1 MNLDF
6 IDEAEI
12 YVKAGKGGDGSIN
25 FRREKYV
32 DKGGPDGGDGG
43 NGGNIVLKSVIDK
56 NTLIDYRYKK
66 KFVAQDG
73 ENGRPKKQ
81 FGRNGENILIEVP
94 TGTLI
99 FSEDGELMADMKY
112 PNQIFVVA
120 RGGKG
125 GRGNTNFATA
135 TMQAPKIA
143 EKGAQGEE
151 RTVKLVL
158 KLIADIGLVG
168 FPNVGKSTLI
178 SKISNARPKIAN
190 YHFTTLKPNLGVVK
204 VDEGKSFVVA
214 DIPGLIEG
222 AHEGSGLGDKFLRHI
237 ERCHA
242 ILHIVDL
249 SGFENRDPIDDYK
262 KIRNELEKYS
272 EILSKKEEIIAGNKI
287 DMMTEEEWKKA
298 AEKFESETGKK
309 IIPFSAYT
317 GKNVE
322 KVKSE
327 MWSLIEPDRL
337 EAVRKLEKI
346 IRETPERVK
355 IKVNPVSVNL
365 KTNLDIQIIKWA
377 EDIYEVTGPQVENL
391 LSKYKMADLNS
402 RLKMLEILEK
412 AGLDNALINAG
423 AKEGNTI
430 YIGDFAFEYIF

>member
-73 ENGRPKKQ
+73 DNGRPKKQ

-99 FSEDGELMADMKY
+99 FSEDGELLADMKY

-222 AHEGSGLGDKFLRHI
+222 AHEGSGLGDRFLRHI

-249 SGFENRDPIDDYK
+249 SGFENRDPVDDYK

-272 EILSKKEEIIAGNKI
+272 EILSKKEEIIAGNKT
-287 DMMTEEEWKKA
+287 DMMTEEEWEKA

-317 GKNVE
+317 GQNVD

>member
-73 ENGRPKKQ
+73 DNGRPKKQ

-99 FSEDGELMADMKY
+99 FSEDGELLADMKY

-249 SGFENRDPIDDYK
+249 SGFESRDPVDDYK

-272 EILSKKEEIIAGNKI
+272 EILSKKEEIIAGNKT
-287 DMMTEEEWKKA
+287 DMMTEEEWEKA

-317 GKNVE
+317 GQNVD